1 MNLNPSERRK
11 LETMLAELIAVIE
24 EFLRTGLTTASE
36 TTRQT
41 LNVTFQEASRLRL
54 LRLGSTLRLAN
65 DEMAKLIR
73 NDVDFSRSRFVFFLN
88 RTWLLARGLL
98 KALKA
103 NDEAAF
109 DKLLWTPPSR
119 PIPRVE
125 VTVLGV
131 VKKVVPRTF
140 VAFDFRMRV
149 VSAAEAPSPPPLSP
163 EAGARGAK
171 SPPPTVAG
179 QSGESLPAG
188 QRISWSCVFP
198 LKPDQ
203 DTPAEAFLHLPH
215 KQKFTASQFLEGKTV
230 VLEKVAVALDD
241 AGGARL
247 SLGEQSTVQTGAEVE
262 DVQGHL
268 SWDPAR
274 ALERIEKHE
283 PTPFDLDVEMQ
294 EEVVLRK
301 WSIGEPETREAEK
314 QVWYPIAESGVTLIG
329 VVSAQED
336 GKSHRR
342 FLDDMRKKKRPAPL
356 FGLLHYEKC
365 RLMFQPLTLFGPKGP
380 AHLMLSPDKVDR
392 ATLLKALKF

>member
-73 NDVDFSRSRFVFFLN
+73 NDADFSRSRFVFFLN

-109 DKLLWTPPSR
+109 DKLLWTQPSR
-119 PIPRVE
+119 PIPRVA
-125 VTVLGV
+125 VAVLGV

-140 VAFDFRMRV
+140 VAFDFRMRLA
-149 VSAAEAPSPPPLSP
+149 SA
-163 EAGARGAK
+163 
-171 SPPPTVAG
+171 TDV
-179 QSGESLPAG
+179 LPAG

-230 VLEKVAVALDD
+230 VLEKVAVALDE

-262 DVQGHL
+262 DYQRQL
-268 SWDPAR
+268 SWDPVR

-294 EEVVLRK
+294 EEVVLRN

-314 QVWYPIAESGVTLIG
+314 QVWYPIADSGVTLIG

-342 FLDDMRKKKRPAPL
+342 FLDEMRKKKRPAPL